1 MISECPEVFDC
12 LDSFEEIVSICPYDA
27 RCGKCQ
33 HWVEPIEEEG
43 ILKGKCL
50 KRPTSGL
57 FLCVADAC
65 ESYLLRGSRV
75 SINRPMEVLD
85 MERDELKGLLR
96 EVLDETLG
104 VSEVSIG
111 KKWAGGEMVLKPGNR
126 ELQEKTIPIEAF
138 FHKIVMLRDRLRVLE
153 QKINAHAVLTDEEKV
168 DMQQYITRIYGSLTT
183 FNIFFA
189 DKEEQFVG
197 EKGKD

>member
-33 HWVEPIEEEG
+33 HWVSPFEEEG

-50 KRPTSGL
+50 KRPTSGF
-57 FLCVADAC
+57 FLCSANAC
-65 ESYLLRGSRV
+65 GIYLLRGSRV
-75 SINRPMEVLD
+75 SYLKSLEVFD
-85 MERDELKGLLR
+85 MERDELKGILR
-96 EVLDETLG
+96 EILDETLG

-111 KKWAGGEMVLKPGNR
+111 KKWAGGELVLKPGSR

-153 QKINAHAVLTDEEKV
+153 QKINAHAVLSDEEKV

-183 FNIFFA
+183 FNVLFA
-189 DKEEQFVG
+189 DKSDQFVG
-197 EKGKD
+197 EKGKE